1 MNSTRG
7 LATLATGATLAVA
20 ASILLTGSMP
30 ARAATELRF
39 GHGSSTTSY
48 GHLAAVEFK
57 KYVEEKSNGDLVIDI
72 YPAGQLGKGKD
83 LLTGTRLGTIDMT
96 MAGNPW
102 MTGFNPV
109 QNVLDIP
116 FIFDDHAHVY
126 RVLDGDV
133 GQKLF
138 ASMEEHGLKGIAFWE
153 IGFRN
158 VINSKRPIES
168 VADLEGLKI
177 RTTGNKAHI
186 QAFKLLGANPQPMPF
201 GEVYLALQ
209 TGVVDGTEHPVNE
222 IYAMKFHEVTD
233 HLSLTRHAY
242 TAMVVTM
249 NHNRWKSLS
258 PEQQKIVTDGAAAAT
273 RFQRD
278 LLEKENAKRL
288 RLLGDSGMKVVE
300 DIDRERFR
308 KIVYDEVRAAY
319 ESEHGKELTSA
330 IVAARSAK

>member
-1 MNSTRG
+1 MKSTTL
-7 LATLATGATLAVA
+7 LATLGAA
-20 ASILLTGSMP
+20 AGILMAGSTSAP
-30 ARAATELRF
+30 AATELRF

-48 GHLAAVEFK
+48 GHLSAVEFK
-57 KYVEEKSNGDLVIDI
+57 KYVEEKSGGDLVINI
-72 YPAGQLGKGKD
+72 YPANQLGKGKE

-126 RVLDGDV
+126 RVLDGEV
-133 GQKLF
+133 GKKLF
-138 ASMEEHGLKGIAFWE
+138 ASMEKHDLKGIAFWE

-158 VINSKRPIES
+158 VINSKRPIAS
-168 VADLEGLKI
+168 VPDLKGLKI

-242 TAMVVTM
+242 TAMVVSM
-249 NHNRWKSLS
+249 NLNRWKSLT
-258 PEQQKIVTDGAAAAT
+258 PEQQKIIMDGAAAAT

-278 LLEKENAKRL
+278 LLKKENAKRL
-288 RLLGDSGMKVVE
+288 RLLKESGMKVVE
-300 DIDRERFR
+300 DIDRKPLREM
-308 KIVYDEVRAAY
+308 VYDKVKASY
-319 ESEHGKELTSA
+319 ESEHGTELTSA
-330 IVAARSAK
+330 IVAARTGK

>member
-1 MNSTRG
+1 MKSTTR
-7 LATLATGATLAVA
+7 LATLGVA
-20 ASILLTGSMP
+20 ASMLMAGAMSVQ
-30 ARAATELRF
+30 AATELRF

-48 GHLAAVEFK
+48 GHLSAVEFK
-57 KYVEEKSNGDLVIDI
+57 NYVEEKSGGDLVIDI
-72 YPAGQLGKGKD
+72 FPAGQLGKGKD

-126 RVLDGDV
+126 RVLDGEV
-133 GQKLF
+133 GEKLF
-138 ASMEEHGLKGIAFWE
+138 ASMEEHDLKGIAFWE

-158 VINSKRPIES
+158 VINSKRPIET
-168 VADLEGLKI
+168 VADLKGLKI

-249 NHNRWKSLS
+249 NLDRWKSLS
-258 PEQQKIVTDGAAAAT
+258 PEQQQIVMDGAAAAT

-278 LLEKENAKRL
+278 LLKQENANRL
-288 RLLGDSGMKVVE
+288 QLLKDSGMKVIE
-300 DIDRERFR
+300 DIDRAPMREM
-308 KIVYDEVRAAY
+308 VYDTVKTTY
-319 ESEHGKELTSA
+319 ESEHGTELTSA